1 MIFYWLFSM
10 IAQAVFTISSKIL
23 VLIDDLSKYNFFS
36 QGTIND
42 FTSKVY
48 VIIGVLML
56 FKLVISA
63 VQYIVNPDMF
73 DDKSKGL
80 GAVLKKSII
89 VVILLAIVPS
99 IFTFAMEIQGDVVE
113 QIPKVIFGNRNY
125 SVSEASENI
134 SMTIMSSFLN
144 AKEGRTTSK
153 VLDSVADFSAVA
165 TDGCGSISL
174 LPSSWINAITGE
186 WCNYDLMVLL
196 SPIAGVFFAYILISL
211 TIDVATRT
219 IKLGIVQILAPIPIT
234 EYITDEKKMTN
245 WAKTS
250 VQIYVDLFIRLAVI
264 YLIIY
269 IIQVVMKDAFGSSG
283 YESLR
288 QGVSGATGR
297 NPDALELGLI
307 KIVIIGAL
315 LLFAKNAPK
324 FITELLG
331 LKGAGEGFNDMFK
344 RAGGLF
350 GTTLGGFRAARSNFT
365 TQKERFAGKGY
376 GRGRQIAEG
385 LRSAA
390 AGLASET
397 GRGMLMTAQGKG
409 FKDVR
414 DNAFKKTIEARNR
427 RNDRVDNL
435 YDEDYGYWQF
445 KRDVKR
451 EKLGIPNTA
460 SFYESVNKNLSDIRS
475 SIDSQVSHGL
485 KKLEDVKG
493 QVFHS
498 TDAKGFG
505 TVTSMD
511 ANGNTI
517 TQKITDMSL
526 ATARARANAE
536 IGSYYVDDEVMV
548 NQRRINLIN
557 KQHTEV
563 VNLSQQIT
571 DAVNNQNAAI
581 AAGKSQAEIDALGRI
596 VDQIRMRY
604 NSAVEKENNMRNDN
618 NLGKI
623 QVTDEIRGQWDVL
636 VHTLEKQARFQHE
649 ASLLAKGDVDAV
661 VGNEK
666 TLGLLKNNST
676 LDNDS
681 IVKEAFAALK
691 ANGSKFGSIA
701 ELITALG
708 QKNANGGY
716 DVDPST
722 IEAAKVISEALVRA
736 TNERAQINAAR
747 SKRTSQAISNEK
759 NK

>member
-10 IAQAVFTISSKIL
+10 IAQVVFTISSKIL

-283 YESLR
+283 YEALR

-350 GTTLGGFRAARSNFT
+350 GATVSTPGRFAATRKNEMNRLAQKYGDGKSYNEMTRRERREMLKRAAADGQNPRTHSIANALRAAGSGFT
-365 TQKERFAGKGY
+365 HGVYDSVTHNKGY
-376 GRGRQIAEG
+376 SDTTKTVRNAADRSYAISKAIDDKGVSRSQYRHAVHEQRRGIESSYSFGNQEIEAS
-385 LRSAA
+385 RSISDSA
-390 AGLASET
+390 
-397 GRGMLMTAQGKG
+397 
-409 FKDVR
+409 
-414 DNAFKKTIEARNR
+414 KKTL
-427 RNDRVDNL
+427 DWGHTNL
-435 YDEDYGYWQF
+435 IAKNGGAQLTTDYISQIYG
-445 KRDVKR
+445 
-451 EKLGIPNTA
+451 
-460 SFYESVNKNLSDIRS
+460 LSDSKYSKALSEAMNFEI
-475 SIDSQVSHGL
+475 
-485 KKLEDVKG
+485 K
-493 QVFHS
+493 
-498 TDAKGFG
+498 
-505 TVTSMD
+505 D
-511 ANGNTI
+511 ANGNIRFKVGINDLNVDAGGKLTLGDV
-517 TQKITDMSL
+517 QKTLTD
-526 ATARARANAE
+526 
-536 IGSYYVDDEVMV
+536 IV
-548 NQRRINLIN
+548 NDISGRYD
-557 KQHTEV
+557 
-563 VNLSQQIT
+563 S
-571 DAVNNQNAAI
+571 I
-581 AAGKSQAEIDALGRI
+581 AKRQAETQLDLFNGEVDKFLVGEESKRDHGVNTKSGVKHNPLFANLFQETDDKVSTYSTSSFSKDMIQKGIRAGVIDPATNKPFVGLEGI
-596 VDQIRMRY
+596 WF
-604 NSAVEKENNMRNDN
+604 NMIKS
-618 NLGKI
+618 G
-623 QVTDEIRGQWDVL
+623 G
-636 VHTLEKQARFQHE
+636 LE
-649 ASLLAKGDVDAV
+649 
-661 VGNEK
+661 
-666 TLGLLKNNST
+666 
-676 LDNDS
+676 
-681 IVKEAFAALK
+681 
-691 ANGSKFGSIA
+691 A
-701 ELITALG
+701 ET
-708 QKNANGGY
+708 
-716 DVDPST
+716 
-722 IEAAKVISEALVRA
+722 AAKAGMGTQEM
-736 TNERAQINAAR
+736 AAK
-747 SKRTSQAISNEK
+747 SAEDIAKQFD
-759 NK
+759 NKK